1 MRRIKVLQVL
11 EAMGGG
17 TTKLLDGLITHL
29 DPNEFDISLALPPPL
44 PYDPLRPLADPTFP
58 SLMREKGF
66 KVETVMLVGGKIS
79 PVADIKATWDLYAI
93 IRRGRY
99 DVVHAHSAKGGF
111 TGRLAARLAG
121 VPAII
126 YTPSGLPFNP
136 FISRHVSL
144 LYLALER
151 FAGLYTDAII
161 AACES
166 ERQQVV
172 RHKLVAESK
181 VLLLPNPFHVAA
193 CRPSVPPAAK
203 RRELGLSLG
212 DPVVGTVARLTRQK
226 GVEFFVEAA
235 AIVLRSHPRAQFVLV
250 GDGERRPQVEVQI
263 NNLHIASSFHF
274 LGLRADYLD
283 IMATFDIFVMPSL
296 WEGLPYAP
304 LEAMAL
310 AKPVVGTDVTG
321 LRDIIQHQVNG
332 ILVPAE
338 SAQALAQAIV
348 ALLEDEDLATRLGKE
363 GRRSLGQRYDPGRIA
378 SRTGELYEEILTKKA
393 VRCFTAS
400 SRMRGG

>member
-1 MRRIKVLQVL
+1 LRRIKVLQVL

-17 TTKLLDGLITHL
+17 TTKLLYELITHL
-29 DPNEFDISLALPPPL
+29 DPDEFEISVALPPPA
-44 PYDPLRPLADPTFP
+44 PYDPMRPLADPGFP
-58 SLMREKGF
+58 DLMREKGF
-66 KVETVMLVGGKIS
+66 KVEIVRLVGGKIA
-79 PVADIKATWDLYAI
+79 PLADLKATLALYRVM
-93 IRRGRY
+93 RRNRY

-144 LYLALER
+144 LYLALEHL
-151 FAGLYTDAII
+151 AGLYTDAII

-166 ERQQVV
+166 ERQQVAH
-172 RHKLVAESK
+172 HKLVAESK
-181 VLLLPNPFHVAA
+181 VWLLPNPFDVAA
-193 CRPSVPPAAK
+193 CKPSVSPPAK
-203 RRELGLSLG
+203 RRELGVRPG
-212 DPVVGTVARLTRQK
+212 NPVIGTVARLTRQK

-235 AIVLRSHPRAQFVLV
+235 AIVLRSHPGAQFVLV
-250 GDGERRPQVEVQI
+250 GDGELRPQVEAQI
-263 NNLHIASSFHF
+263 NNLHIASSFYF

-283 IMATFDIFVMPSL
+283 IMATFDIFAMPSL

-338 SAQALAQAIV
+338 SAQALAQATV
-348 ALLEDEDLATRLGKE
+348 TLLEDKDLAARLGEE
-363 GRRSLGQRYDPGRIA
+363 GRRSLGQRYDPDRIA
-378 SRTGELYEEILTKKA
+378 SQTGELYKTVLARKEIE
-393 VRCFTAS
+393 VRES
-400 SRMRGG
+400 